1 MNITVQ
7 MAVED
12 RNLALNFHQSTL
24 LEFCPQIIMF
34 LRMMSLEDCAGPAAL
49 WESVVEEY
57 FPCWMVS
64 RKLLQELIDWRRGCD
79 LNESKRLIK

>member
-12 RNLALNFHQSTL
+12 RNLALNFHQ

-49 WESVVEEY
+49 WESVVEY

-64 RKLLQELIDWRRGCD
+64 KKLLQELIDWRRGFD
-79 LNESKRLIK
+79 LNENKRLIK